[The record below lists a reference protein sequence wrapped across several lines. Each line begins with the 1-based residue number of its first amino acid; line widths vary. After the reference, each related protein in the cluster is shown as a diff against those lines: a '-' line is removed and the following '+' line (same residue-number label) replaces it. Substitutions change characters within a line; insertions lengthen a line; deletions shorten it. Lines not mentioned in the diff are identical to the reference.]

1 MSIYLDFDI
10 RLCIK
15 LREGSKEAFL
25 EAFDRYNRLLYAY
38 AYRFLKSE
46 EEAEDAVQHA
56 FMKLW
61 ESHKKLVPEVG
72 VRSLLCTI
80 VKNYA
85 LNELRHHNLVY
96 EKNYQLAQ
104 EACEIDDS
112 FLRAYEDKDLH
123 EQLMAAIRRLPIQK
137 SVICMMKLKKGF
149 SNQEIAE
156 HMHLAVA
163 TVKVHYTQAIKML
176 RKELVTACIFFT
188 AFL

>member
-10 RLCIK
+10 RLCMELQK
-15 LREGSKEAFL
+15 GSKEAFS
-25 EAFDRYNRLLYAY
+25 EVFDRYNRLLYAY

-46 EEAEDAVQHA
+46 EEAEDAVQYA

-61 ESHKKLVPEVG
+61 EGHRRLDCEAG

-80 VKNYA
+80 VKNYV
-85 LNELRHHNLVY
+85 LNELRHRNFVY

-104 EACEIDDS
+104 EVSEMDDS
-112 FLRAYEDKDLH
+112 FLSIYEDQDMH
-123 EQLMAAIRRLPIQK
+123 ERLIAAISRLPVQK
-137 SVICMMKLKKGF
+137 SAICMMKLKKGL

-156 HMHLAVA
+156 RMHLAVA